1 MGRSAVRDGCQPQR
15 AVAWDAPRGPRGPP
29 PPGFRARGGPPGRSG
44 HATHRAVQGGP
55 RPAGHPVD
63 AVAGGGGGPPPR
75 LSSWRA
81 QLQRPARQARPRHES
96 STRCLPR
103 PRWGE
108 TPTRPSSPS
117 ALHRWRDSAHP
128 PPPPNCD
135 AHKIGWVRPTDRAAA
150 ERGTSRFPKSRLSL
164 GGGGGVAGMEH
175 EGCAPAE
182 GPGQVGLE
190 EGAGSGR
197 APSYTVRGVLNR
209 PRSRWP
215 SARSA
220 RVLWRSRWEK
230 EHERMGVA
238 PFACKVH
245 AVLVASRHFWPYPT
259 RGHRRQGLGVKAFPA
274 PPPHLPAHPIE
285 CPRHPPWG
293 SPTAPPPPCAGCAMS
308 AVAIDEHAVGAGCT
322 IAVFVCLRKY

>member
-1 MGRSAVRDGCQPQR
+1 
-15 AVAWDAPRGPRGPP
+15 
-29 PPGFRARGGPPGRSG
+29 
-44 HATHRAVQGGP
+44 
-55 RPAGHPVD
+55 
-63 AVAGGGGGPPPR
+63 
-75 LSSWRA
+75 
-81 QLQRPARQARPRHES
+81 
-96 STRCLPR
+96 
-103 PRWGE
+103 
-108 TPTRPSSPS
+108 
-117 ALHRWRDSAHP
+117 
-128 PPPPNCD
+128 
-135 AHKIGWVRPTDRAAA
+135 
-150 ERGTSRFPKSRLSL
+150 
-164 GGGGGVAGMEH
+164 MEH

-322 IAVFVCLRKY
+322 IAVFVCLSPKPQPLSPSPRPPPSSPTVQPTAGVGRDVAWGVLSPSAWSQCKCDPCVQWRRQDAAAAEVNLRVVFHVGWPATVWAGTLRPCATATSLSQAYDNSTCFGQRRDVVSNQGHTLYKLQQTQQLQHRNTYR

>member
-1 MGRSAVRDGCQPQR
+1 MGR
-15 AVAWDAPRGPRGPP
+15 APRPARPPTAGISGPRRAAWPVRARYTQSCAGGSAAGGSPRRRSGWRRGGPATAAVVLAGTAAAPRPTGASPPREQHAVPP
-29 PPGFRARGGPPGRSG
+29 PPALGGDPDPSLEPLCPSPVARFCP
-44 HATHRAVQGGP
+44 
-55 RPAGHPVD
+55 
-63 AVAGGGGGPPPR
+63 
-75 LSSWRA
+75 
-81 QLQRPARQARPRHES
+81 
-96 STRCLPR
+96 
-103 PRWGE
+103 
-108 TPTRPSSPS
+108 
-117 ALHRWRDSAHP
+117 P

>member
-128 PPPPNCD
+128 PPPPT
-135 AHKIGWVRPTDRAAA
+135 ATHTRLAGYGRLTAR
-150 ERGTSRFPKSRLSL
+150 RRSGGRHGSQSRDCRW
-164 GGGGGVAGMEH
+164 GGGGGW
-175 EGCAPAE
+175 
-182 GPGQVGLE
+182 
-190 EGAGSGR
+190 R
-197 APSYTVRGVLNR
+197 AWSMRGVH
-209 PRSRWP
+209 PQKGQDRWGWRK
-215 SARSA
+215 ARGA
-220 RVLWRSRWEK
+220 EEL
-230 EHERMGVA
+230 
-238 PFACKVH
+238 
-245 AVLVASRHFWPYPT
+245 LPT
-259 RGHRRQGLGVKAFPA
+259 L
-274 PPPHLPAHPIE
+274 
-285 CPRHPPWG
+285 
-293 SPTAPPPPCAGCAMS
+293 
-308 AVAIDEHAVGAGCT
+308 
-322 IAVFVCLRKY
+322 